1 MLIGRI
7 KSYTMYL
14 VNTIEDNIRLMEE
27 IMKRKIVLASHGE
40 LSEGIAKSAKMIVEE
55 FDCEVVTY
63 SLQVGHH
70 PDEFKNELEKEIKT
84 NTDVE
89 YVIMT
94 DLFGASVTNSLFT
107 LTSYENVKVFT
118 GMNLNMLLSVLVEY
132 KNELSEADVENIV
145 NDSRLGVRSLKNDI
159 LTDNEDF

>member
-1 MLIGRI
+1 
-7 KSYTMYL
+7 
-14 VNTIEDNIRLMEE
+14 
-27 IMKRKIVLASHGE
+27 
-40 LSEGIAKSAKMIVEE
+40 
-55 FDCEVVTY
+55 
-63 SLQVGHH
+63 
-70 PDEFKNELEKEIKT
+70 
-84 NTDVE
+84 
-89 YVIMT
+89 MT